1 MMIDE
6 HHSSHLR
13 QNMVNVAHVACLHD
27 RIDVLR
33 WAVSQ
38 APSLIADQDPMGRLP
53 LHWCAASEASSSGT
67 AGLQVLID
75 AGRGTATPW
84 IQLEHRDLHGMTARD
99 IILSQQEEMVTM
111 TQDDDRGASSD
122 DDGEDDARSYEA
134 ATVAAVAA
142 VAERLALLD
151 KEGEAVEAEF

>member
-1 MMIDE
+1 MMIGE

-13 QNMVNVAHVACLHD
+13 QNMVNVAHVACVHD

-111 TQDDDRGASSD
+111 T
-122 DDGEDDARSYEA
+122 
-134 ATVAAVAA
+134 
-142 VAERLALLD
+142 
-151 KEGEAVEAEF
+151 

>member
-27 RIDVLR
+27 QIDILR

-38 APSLIADQDPMGRLP
+38 APSLIADQDPLGRLP
-53 LHWCAASEASSSGT
+53 LHWCAASEASSSGV

-84 IQLEHRDLHGMTARD
+84 MQFEHVDLDGMTARD
-99 IILSQQEEMVTM
+99 IILSQQEELLLMM
-111 TQDDDRGASSD
+111 QDDDRTSSG
-122 DDGEDDARSYEA
+122 DGEDNARSYA
-134 ATVAAVAA
+134 AVAAAA

-151 KEGEAVEAEF
+151 KEGEPVEVEF